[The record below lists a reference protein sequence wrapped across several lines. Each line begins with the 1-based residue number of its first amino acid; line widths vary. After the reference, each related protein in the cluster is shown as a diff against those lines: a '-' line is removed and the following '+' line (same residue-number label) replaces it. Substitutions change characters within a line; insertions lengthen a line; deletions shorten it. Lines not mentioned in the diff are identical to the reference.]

1 MFAYLMNFSLGF
13 VFPTLVSILG
23 IVAGHAALSD
33 GRKTGNTRK
42 AFTCTVLAYLAAALA
57 IALASLLAY
66 LFSDGLQ

>member
-1 MFAYLMNFSLGF
+1 MFAYIINFSLGF

-42 AFTCTVLAYLAAALA
+42 AFTCTAFAYVAAALA
-57 IALASLLAY
+57 IALAALLAY
-66 LFSDGLQ
+66 LFSDGLR